1 MIRLT
6 ETDGKRLTLTQ
17 WDVDRQVL
25 VAGLP
30 TGITAELHFSLRKP
44 DGRPVFTQALVVVCE
59 ASGDGYVG
67 EIPNT
72 LLQFAGVLEVAVFDG
87 SATRE
92 RFRLPVKPRQKPQD
106 YNYEDNIGY
115 INWVDKAAQVNA
127 ILGNMETYAGILQGY
142 ADHAD
147 QIALEA
153 AEAAAPQISLTQATN
168 GVTVTVSDKGG
179 NVLQSATVQD
189 GEPGPEGPAGPRG
202 LTGPIGPQ
210 GQRGETGSP
219 GEQGPAGPRG
229 LTGAPGVSPEVQVT
243 AITGGHRVTITDA
256 EHPTGQSFDVMDGQ
270 GGGSIEL
277 DDTLSQRGAA
287 ADAAATGAV
296 LSRVTDKLALKESR
310 NHSRSDADWTAGYYM
325 GNGRSNAPVANA
337 SFSYSARI
345 PVSSGDVVRLY
356 SLYGG
361 SFQNR
366 EMQTVCA
373 YDADGN
379 FLFKP
384 DAVSWKTRAYTVES
398 DTAFVILSVRSGSNY
413 MVTFN
418 EEVSSFEPY
427 FEPCYTAGSG
437 FLSDSAFE
445 SVDTGTLKNEY
456 ACALPQGRLRLTVG
470 LEETWYKKSMVTPP
484 TEHVYVSGGYSTTKQ
499 YRDKVKLLAGSASS
513 NANGYLWYVKD
524 PLFATLYK
532 YDAGTGYGASMRRVT
547 ENLADCSLLAI
558 GDSTVDSDSM
568 TGALL
573 SHFSEK
579 GRTLTLLGTRG
590 SNANA
595 LNRNEGRAG
604 WTTADYMTN
613 ATRNGYTNPFYNA
626 ASGGFDF
633 AYYMAEQ
640 GYSGVDFVVIQLG
653 INDLYPSNAR
663 YPEEPDYAAIWG
675 NILTM
680 VTSILAYDSAVRII
694 INLPTAPNS
703 DPSAHVV
710 SAFMYQH
717 FVVRYNE
724 LALAGIRT
732 LSDSNVRSSYCH
744 LILDPETDIR
754 DNVHPT
760 EAGYQKMALE
770 VANQI
775 NCWQNGQ

>member
-1 MIRLT
+1 MP
-6 ETDGKRLTLTQ
+6 TLE
-17 WDVDRQVL
+17 
-25 VAGLP
+25 
-30 TGITAELHFSLRKP
+30 IT
-44 DGRPVFTQALVVVCE
+44 
-59 ASGDGYVG
+59 
-67 EIPNT
+67 
-72 LLQFAGVLEVAVFDG
+72 LE
-87 SATRE
+87 R
-92 RFRLPVKPRQKPQD
+92 
-106 YNYEDNIGY
+106 
-115 INWVDKAAQVNA
+115 
-127 ILGNMETYAGILQGY
+127 
-142 ADHAD
+142 
-147 QIALEA
+147 
-153 AEAAAPQISLTQATN
+153 APSLTVEIT
-168 GVTVTVSDKGG
+168 GT
-179 NVLQSATVQD
+179 
-189 GEPGPEGPAGPRG
+189 GPRG
-202 LTGPIGPQ
+202 PQ
-210 GQRGETGSP
+210 GLP
-219 GEQGPAGPRG
+219 GRDGALVLDES
-229 LTGAPGVSPEVQVT
+229 LT
-243 AITGGHRVTITDA
+243 
-256 EHPTGQSFDVMDGQ
+256 
-270 GGGSIEL
+270 
-277 DDTLSQRGAA
+277 QRGAA

-296 LSRVTDKLALKESR
+296 LSRVTGKLALKESR

-398 DTAFVILSVRSGSNY
+398 DTAFVILSARSGSNY

-484 TEHVYVSGGYSTTKQ
+484 TEHVYVSGGYSATKQ
-499 YRDKVKLLAGSASS
+499 YRDRVKLLAGSASS

-532 YDAGTGYGASMRRVT
+532 YDADTGYGASMRRVT

-573 SHFSEK
+573 SHFAEK

-590 SNANA
+590 SSANA

-675 NILTM
+675 NIRTM

-724 LALAGIRT
+724 LALAGIRA
-732 LSDSNVRSSYCH
+732 LGDSNVRSSYCH